1 MAMEKILILEAPWS
15 DEIEDTRATREIYS
29 SAETLLSVHPE
40 PLRIIQR
47 PLILSTYIN
56 DIERFVSLDC
66 NLRGPNV
73 VIFSAH
79 GVHSLVSGKKHRRE
93 LQAFDGDINISKEV
107 TKLNGK
113 LGRTIF
119 ILDACKI
126 GIRPKSFRQATGA
139 LAVIGFTKTVDWI
152 DSSIFVLAVLLR
164 LQQTRALHLKRALKN
179 TKFKESTVKK
189 VIEGMTDGVYKS
201 LASSLGVQHDFA

>member
-29 SAETLLSVHPE
+29 SAETLLSVYPE

-47 PLILSTYIN
+47 PLISSTYID

-126 GIRPKSFRQATGA
+126 GIKPESFRKATGA
-139 LAVIGFTKTVDWI
+139 LAVIGFTKKVDWI

-164 LQQTRALHLKRALKN
+164 LQEGGVLHLRRARK
-179 TKFKESTVKK
+179 KQSTVKK

-201 LASSLGVQHDFA
+201 LADSLDVKHDFA

>member
-47 PLILSTYIN
+47 PLMSSTYID

-66 NLRGPNV
+66 NRRGPNV

-107 TKLNGK
+107 RKLNGK

-119 ILDACKI
+119 MLDACKI
-126 GIRPKSFRQATGA
+126 GIKPKSFLQVTGA

-164 LQQTRALHLKRALKN
+164 LQQSGVLHLKRACK
-179 TKFKESTVKK
+179 KQSTVKK

-201 LASSLGVQHDFA
+201 LADSLGVQHDFA